1 LHQKNIESFR
11 LNYFGH
17 NLKIC
22 DISLVTHVRK
32 SEIFRDMLLKN
43 PKSNTRKWIK
53 RGAVILFAGEAVAFA
68 VSYGIWYGVNTK
80 REYRKYLHDNY
91 PSFLELY
98 YKVGETIDSDCK
110 IRQIDYSYWEAKKH

>member
-1 LHQKNIESFR
+1 MHQKNIESFR

-80 REYRKYLHDNY
+80 RGKKVKLSKPTISTMIHRVSEIFARQL
-91 PSFLELY
+91 SFLFGIVL
-98 YKVGETIDSDCK
+98 
-110 IRQIDYSYWEAKKH
+110 